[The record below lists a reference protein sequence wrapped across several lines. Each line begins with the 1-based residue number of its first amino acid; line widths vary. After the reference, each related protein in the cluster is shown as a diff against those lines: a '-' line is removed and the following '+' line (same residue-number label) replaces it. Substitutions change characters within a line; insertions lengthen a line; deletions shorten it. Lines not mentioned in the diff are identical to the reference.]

1 MALGFGALGFKEQGL
16 RLWGSRFRV
25 SGLWARD
32 VRVYFCCYPFVKAS
46 F

>member
-32 VRVYFCCYPFVKAS
+32 VRVWVFVILAS
-46 F
+46 SF